1 MSKAIHTNIS
11 YETPERRNMNKDDR
25 RNFIDH
31 LFDVFE
37 TLDKSSKKQTAKQ
50 ITSQYKEEHPD
61 LKLNE
66 MWVYR
71 LLLAGIYKN
80 DEGEYGFDNVDC
92 DFDEMLSKPSI
103 LEKALRMKK

>member
-37 TLDKSSKKQTAKQ
+37 ILDKSSKKQTAKQ
-50 ITSQYKEEHPD
+50 ITAQYKEEHPD

-71 LLLAGIYKN
+71 LYWLAFIRMMKVSMVLTTLITISMKCLVNHLY
-80 DEGEYGFDNVDC
+80 
-92 DFDEMLSKPSI
+92 SK
-103 LEKALRMKK
+103 KH

>member
-11 YETPERRNMNKDDR
+11 YEKPERRNMTKEDR
-25 RNFIDH
+25 RIFIDH

-37 TLDKSSKKQTAKQ
+37 TLDKTSKKRTAKQ
-50 ITSQYKEEHPD
+50 ISNQYKEEHPD

-80 DEGEYGFDNVDC
+80 DEGEYGFDNIDC
-92 DFDEMLSKPSI
+92 DFEEMLSKPSI
-103 LEKALRMKK
+103 LEKALKNQK